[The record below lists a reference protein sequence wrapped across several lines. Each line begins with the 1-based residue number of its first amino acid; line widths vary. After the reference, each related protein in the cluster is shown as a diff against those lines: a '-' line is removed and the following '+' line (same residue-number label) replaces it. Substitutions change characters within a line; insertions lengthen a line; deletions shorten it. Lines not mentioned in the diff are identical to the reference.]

1 MIFDNIKNYRLY
13 TGGKIEFKEA
23 FELIVNKKYEKA
35 PGRYELDG
43 GLFYMVQSYETKPV
57 SEGKFEA
64 HRKFIDL
71 QYIASGKERH
81 DAANISGL
89 TVRDDYNAEKDII
102 FYNESADSA
111 GCSTLILNEG
121 FFAIYYPEDGHMPNL
136 RIYESSDAVTKII
149 VKIPYTV

>member
-1 MIFDNIKNYRLY
+1 MIFDNIKNYELY

-23 FELIVNKKYEKA
+23 FELIVNKKYEKT
-35 PGRYELDG
+35 PGRYELG
-43 GLFYMVQSYETKPV
+43 NGLFYLVQSYETKPV

-81 DAANISGL
+81 DVAGIFSL

-102 FYNESADSA
+102 FYNN
-111 GCSTLILNEG
+111 GKCSNLILDAG
-121 FFAIYYPEDGHMPNL
+121 FFAIYFPEDAHMPNL
-136 RIYESSDAVTKII
+136 RIGENPEAVTKIV
-149 VKIPYTV
+149 VKIPYK

>member
-1 MIFDNIKNYRLY
+1 MIFDNIKNYELY

-23 FELIVNKKYEKA
+23 FELIVNKKYEKT
-35 PGRYELDG
+35 PGRYELNN

-71 QYIASGKERH
+71 QYIADGKERH

-102 FYNESADSA
+102 FYNENAGSAC
-111 GCSTLILNEG
+111 CSTLILNTG
-121 FFAIYYPEDGHMPNL
+121 FFAIYFPEDGHMPNL
-136 RIYESSDAVTKII
+136 GISDNYENVTKVI
-149 VKIPYTV
+149 VKIPYK